1 MNQRGYSLVLGLAG
15 LLAACGDASKTGSP
29 LDRSSRGSGQSGGD
43 TSEQAPLT
51 PVSSSSSS
59 SSSSSAPPAA
69 TPPAPPATNGTT
81 PKVCTFDS
89 RGFFRIGAETW
100 ESISAYGRYWNF
112 KLDETPVDL
121 AGDLGQV
128 GRYASGPCSGQGAL
142 ACVFGTRA
150 QFQNGPE
157 LWESVSA
164 YGKYWNFRI
173 DGSVVDG
180 SGSDLTSVKR
190 YSAGPC
196 AGAAA
201 GTCTFDTRTQ
211 AQIGPELWE
220 SITAHG
226 KYWNFRF
233 DGSPVDGSG
242 SDLTSVTRYAF
253 GPCVGKAAGTCTF
266 DTRTFV
272 MLNGQYLESITAYG
286 RYWNFPAGSDAA
298 LEGDAGGD
306 LASVTRYAQ
315 ICALK

>member
-1 MNQRGYSLVLGLAG
+1 MNERGCSLVLVVAG
-15 LLAACGDASKTGSP
+15 LLTACGDASRTGSP
-29 LDRSSRGSGQSGGD
+29 LDRSSPGAHGSGGD
-43 TSEQAPLT
+43 TAEQAPLT

-59 SSSSSAPPAA
+59 SPAGAPPAA
-69 TPPAPPATNGTT
+69 SPSAPPPANGTP

-89 RGFFRIGAETW
+89 RGFFRINGETW

-128 GRYASGPCSGQGAL
+128 VRYASGPCAGQGAL
-142 ACVFGTRA
+142 ACVFTTRA

-173 DGSVVDG
+173 DGSVVEG
-180 SGSDLTSVKR
+180 SGSDLTSVTR
-190 YSAGPC
+190 YAAGPC

-233 DGSPVDGSG
+233 DGSVVDGSG
-242 SDLTSVTRYAF
+242 SDLTSVTRYAL
-253 GPCVGKAAGTCTF
+253 GPCAGKAPGACTF

-286 RYWNFPAGSDAA
+286 RYWNFPSGSDSA

-306 LASVTRYAQ
+306 LRSVTRYGQ